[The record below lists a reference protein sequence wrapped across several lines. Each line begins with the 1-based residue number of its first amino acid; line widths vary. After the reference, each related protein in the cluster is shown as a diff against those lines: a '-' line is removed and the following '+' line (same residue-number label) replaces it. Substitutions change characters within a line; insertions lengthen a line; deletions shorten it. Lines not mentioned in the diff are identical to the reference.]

1 VPGLPWLLLPEYLT
15 PGKKGAQRFGW
26 QLFFLG
32 PHFFSASS
40 DHQGSG
46 MRCLCKEL
54 IGPEG
59 AATPTCIGQ
68 LWIFDK
74 LKPEELSALLASAL
88 RQSYK
93 KGETIFSQGD
103 PAQKMFLIKAGLVK
117 LSKITAEGNEITL
130 DLRKAGDFLGES
142 MLLEDANYPLTA
154 TCVEETL
161 ICGSTKANF
170 EKMIL
175 GNPNIGLQVI
185 KNLSS
190 RIAWLTDRVGSFS
203 LTNLEDRLYQI
214 LTQVAREHGIR
225 TRRGLSIEFPLT
237 HEELGFLVGAHR
249 VSITRAIKALKQS
262 GRILQEGR
270 TLILSSQ
277 PA

>member
-1 VPGLPWLLLPEYLT
+1 VVGLPWLFLSEFLT
-15 PGKKGAQRFGW
+15 PEKKTPSIFAAR
-26 QLFFLG
+26 LFFLG
-32 PHFFSASS
+32 PPCLNASS
-40 DHQGSG
+40 DHQVGN
-46 MRCLCKEL
+46 MRCLCSEQ
-54 IGPEG
+54 IGPES

-74 LKPEELSALLASAL
+74 LQPEELSALTASAL
-88 RQSYK
+88 RQRYK

-170 EKMIL
+170 EKL
-175 GNPNIGLQVI
+175 VLENPNIGLQVI

-214 LTQVAREHGIR
+214 LTQVAREHGTR
-225 TRRGLSIEFPLT
+225 TGRGVSIEFPLT